1 MTWQKNIF
9 DLSSN
14 VGEWTQ
20 EGYGTNY
27 RQIRGG
33 FTVLTSDKYGTYNA
47 STRSGQYRVPNATY
61 IYSNPTNTGGDV
73 QKNYLGTRMAL
84 YINDTEDTTAPSITV
99 ESTKEGTNSIEVIV
113 KAIDNESG
121 ISKYKY
127 SISYKNFEND
137 ETFNEQTDI
146 ISTAETYGN
155 TYTIQELL
163 QGQTYY
169 IKVEATNGVG
179 LTNTVYTGAVQTE
192 QIEIT
197 PADITLEKV
206 WGKDGEGKAYFELAE
221 KYENEGY
228 ELEHQIVKDGG
239 LYQEADQYWTQEGD
253 TVSELTTGD
262 TIYTRITDGINK
274 VEASSY
280 KTTEISELET
290 YSSVYNETTK
300 YDDYDTVQSEDGGTE
315 QVLVGTAYIPAG
327 FKVGTSSL
335 NSKIANGLV
344 IEDEAGNQYVWIPVE
359 NVVYDEETPLTG
371 TYKPMVRYQ
380 QGYNENTEHYYER
393 IYYSFSGTTST
404 ANATSYRLGQTSYR
418 EPSLVTGSATNNS
431 WIYGSGGQ
439 YDAEHYTQLSDL
451 GITSPTSMGQYLND
465 KYTEM
470 VESVEKYGG
479 YYVGRYETS
488 IWATDNWAT
497 GGTNT
502 ASTGEIIKSV
512 PNATP
517 MSAIDWYKMY
527 KKQSSDY
534 SSNPYKESTSVTSAM
549 ITGSQYDTMLNFILT
564 GSDQRKI
571 KEIRGNHTG
580 NRLATAQFG
589 NDIMSNIFDLSSNV
603 REWTTEAYG
612 ATTRASRGGFYN
624 VGATLTA
631 AYRDAHYS
639 TYAVS
644 LIGSRVTLYLQ

>member
-1 MTWQKNIF
+1 M
-9 DLSSN
+9 
-14 VGEWTQ
+14 
-20 EGYGTNY
+20 
-27 RQIRGG
+27 
-33 FTVLTSDKYGTYNA
+33 
-47 STRSGQYRVPNATY
+47 
-61 IYSNPTNTGGDV
+61 
-73 QKNYLGTRMAL
+73 
-84 YINDTEDTTAPSITV
+84 
-99 ESTKEGTNSIEVIV
+99 
-113 KAIDNESG
+113 
-121 ISKYKY
+121 
-127 SISYKNFEND
+127 
-137 ETFNEQTDI
+137 
-146 ISTAETYGN
+146 
-155 TYTIQELL
+155 
-163 QGQTYY
+163 
-169 IKVEATNGVG
+169 EATNGVG

-300 YDDYDTVQSEDGGTE
+300 YDDYDTVQKEDGGTE

-335 NSKIANGLV
+335 NKKIANGLV
-344 IEDEAGNQYVWIPVE
+344 IEDEAGNQYVWIPVKD
-359 NVVYDEETPLTG
+359 VVYDGKTPISS

-380 QGYNENTEHYYER
+380 QGYNANTEHYYER
-393 IYYSFSGTTST
+393 IFYSFSGTTST
-404 ANATSYRLGQTSYR
+404 ANTGYRLGQTSYR
-418 EPSLVTGSATNNS
+418 EPSLVTGSTTNNS

-470 VESVEKYGG
+470 IESVEKYGG

-488 IWATDNWAT
+488 SWVTDNFEE
-497 GGTNT
+497 GGTNN
-502 ASTGEIIKSV
+502 SDKTGEIVKSV
-512 PNATP
+512 PDAVP
-517 MSAIDWYKMY
+517 MAYTTWYKMY
-527 KKQSSDY
+527 LKENSEY
-534 SSNPYKESTSVTSAM
+534 SKNPYYESESVVSTMVS
-549 ITGSQYDTMLNFILT
+549 GSEWDTMLNFILQ
-564 GSDQRKI
+564 GSDQEKV
-571 KEIRGNHTG
+571 KERTGNHTG
-580 NRLATAQFG
+580 TRARTGQFG
-589 NDIMSNIFDLSSNV
+589 SDIMNNIFDLSSNV
-603 REWTTEAYG
+603 REWTSEAYSSLY
-612 ATTRASRGGFYN
+612 RVSRGG
-624 VGATLTA
+624 
-631 AYRDAHYS
+631 HYGVADTS
-639 TYAVS
+639 VS
-644 LIGSRVTLYLQ
+644 DSRNHRSPTDSYSYIGSRLSLYIK